1 MKTLTEKKR
10 EVKEELAYQASDIC
24 ALVVK
29 EHDGRANYIKERDR
43 YHELAAQNI
52 DAWDELTW
60 QINELEEE
68 LDDMPCHIDPETGC
82 PDAGYDSVYQKLED
96 AKADAEEW
104 ANTFEEMFED
114 LWVKLEEAIYGEGE

>member
-24 ALVVK
+24 ALVV
-29 EHDGRANYIKERDR
+29 KERDR